1 MSQLYIRQKVFSW
14 KDRFTVKDADGIDRY
29 TAEGELWSVG
39 KKLHVY
45 NMAGE
50 EIAYIHQK
58 VWSFKPRF
66 FIFIN
71 GIQTAEVVRE
81 FTLLRPRYTI
91 HGLDWSCTGDVTGH
105 NYEIWHGG
113 DLIVRVHK
121 VWFSWGDSYE
131 LDIPDY
137 RNETLALSVVLAID
151 AVLAMQAA
159 ASSSASAS
167 SSS

>member
-14 KDRFTVKDADGIDRY
+14 KDRFTVKDADGIDRF

-66 FIFIN
+66 FIYIN

-159 ASSSASAS
+159 ASSSAAS
-167 SSS
+167 SG

>member
-14 KDRFTVKDADGIDRY
+14 KDRFSVKDADGIDRY
-29 TAEGELWSVG
+29 SVEGEPWSVG
-39 KKLHVY
+39 KRLHVN

-50 EIAYIHQK
+50 EIAYIQQK

-81 FTLLRPRYTI
+81 LTLLRPKYTF
-91 HGLDWSCTGDVTGH
+91 HGLDWECTGDVTGH
-105 NYEIWHGG
+105 DYEIWHAG

-121 VWFSWGDSYE
+121 VWFAWGDSYE
-131 LDIPDY
+131 LDIPDR
-137 RNETLALSVVLAID
+137 RNETLALAAVLTID
-151 AVLAMQAA
+151 AVLALQAAA
-159 ASSSASAS
+159 ASSGAH
-167 SSS
+167 